1 MKEMETRVTKM
12 TVSKKGEPIF
22 SDSSTHIEIDDQA
35 AGEYL
40 KISQTEGSILIEKEE
55 WPHIKEAIDKMIEQV
70 RD

>member
-1 MKEMETRVTKM
+1 MKEMETRTTKM

-22 SDSSTHIEIDDQA
+22 SESSTHIEIDDEA

-40 KISQTEGSILIEKEE
+40 KVSQLNGAVLIEKEE
-55 WPHIKEAIDKMIEQV
+55 WPHIKEAIDKMFEQV